1 MIEFIHICI
10 FLSVLYVFARCRFK
24 MNKQDKEIKKLSEEL
39 RSSRMTIEIYKETY
53 QLRKVCK
60 VPEGTID
67 AVKYAMIHNHPD
79 NGGSVE
85 KFILY
90 RRCYENLTGGKRLHG

>member
-10 FLSVLYVFARCRFK
+10 FLSMLYVFARCRFRI
-24 MNKQDKEIKKLSEEL
+24 NRQDKEIKKLSEEL
-39 RSSRMTIEIYKETY
+39 RSSKITMEIYRTTY
-53 QLRKVCK
+53 QLKRDCK
-60 VPEGTID
+60 MPEGTIE

-79 NGGSVE
+79 NGGSEE

-90 RRCYENLTGGKRLHG
+90 RRCYENLTGGRRLHG